1 MISISRLFEDAE
13 QQSVPKKYR
22 KRVSKKCNHFK
33 GFEESLPELK
43 YPLENSQ
50 RFEEDL
56 DEVRRCVRNPSL
68 SQKFLNK
75 SHKKS
80 EDLFKKLIKDEE
92 FEWDQL
98 NEILDEFD
106 GVVTRLKFKYDRSR
120 PYVYFRER
128 GEDLKTKEHGS
139 PSFPSG
145 HAAFAYFTCDYLAN
159 QFPHR
164 QKELERLA
172 ELVCQSRIEN
182 GVHFP
187 SDISAGRFV
196 GEQAAKFINSK
207 KKIKESFEYKRAE
220 PDLLQVPQEML
231 TRFWFERRGQK
242 KSFFSYVK
250 SCPELYELLPSPY
263 IIQNRFYST
272 EFWFTDKGLEVLSDS
287 LDCLEN
293 AGIEDGWTML
303 SEKKTYSIPDITGV
317 PGYDVPKASIVEP
330 GLILAYRDDLQVAFY
345 RSVRSRMNKAIV
357 QESTLD
363 RKAQKVFVRFLRKRS
378 SDLRPKFNKTDAL
391 NHYAGDMSIFLAETL
406 KLSIDDTLIASKN
419 LLSGYKI
426 KDCSESKEICRF
438 FEGIC
443 HAFFASQSNM
453 SDIVFLNKI
462 LESQSSLRK
471 TEKMTITG
479 VMHSPVNKIE
489 EFSSKIDKF
498 NNKPFLKLAAV
509 NWIAPFEKGNKK
521 ITNIIFLKETGF
533 NFDITNQILCDNLPD
548 LLESFYLENDMEKLF
563 S

>member
-1 MISISRLFEDAE
+1 MISLSRLFEDGE

-33 GFEESLPELK
+33 GFEESLPDLK
-43 YPLENSQ
+43 YPQENTQ

-164 QKELERLA
+164 KKELERLA

-196 GEQAAKFINSK
+196 GEQAAKFI
-207 KKIKESFEYKRAE
+207 I
-220 PDLLQVPQEML
+220 
-231 TRFWFERRGQK
+231 
-242 KSFFSYVK
+242 
-250 SCPELYELLPSPY
+250 
-263 IIQNRFYST
+263 
-272 EFWFTDKGLEVLSDS
+272 DKNV
-287 LDCLEN
+287 
-293 AGIEDGWTML
+293 I
-303 SEKKTYSIPDITGV
+303 
-317 PGYDVPKASIVEP
+317 
-330 GLILAYRDDLQVAFY
+330 
-345 RSVRSRMNKAIV
+345 
-357 QESTLD
+357 QES
-363 RKAQKVFVRFLRKRS
+363 VFNRSTHKTFVKFLRRRS
-378 SDLRPKFNKTDAL
+378 KNLRPRFCKKDAL
-391 NHYAGDMSIFLAETL
+391 NAYAEDMSIFLSETL
-406 KLSIDDTLIASKN
+406 DLNQGECLDASRN
-419 LLSGYKI
+419 LLAGYKI
-426 KDCSESKEICRF
+426 EECTEKKEIKRF
-438 FEGIC
+438 FEGMC
-443 HAFFASQSNM
+443 QAFFDSQEKM
-453 SDIVFLNKI
+453 SDIVRLNKI

-533 NFDITNQILCDNLPD
+533 NFDITNQILCDNLSD